1 MNEGEIAWQRAIG
14 PGPRAPALD
23 GLANVPDLGFANRP
37 APLVTRSLLFLGEGS
52 DAVMGTP
59 GDMWGKGFRAYDKAT
74 GEVLWE
80 MELPGGTTGAPM
92 TYMHQGKQYVVVPT
106 ASRDE
111 APQWV
116 ALAIE

>member
-1 MNEGEIAWQRAIG
+1 
-14 PGPRAPALD
+14 
-23 GLANVPDLGFANRP
+23 
-37 APLVTRSLLFLGEGS
+37 
-52 DAVMGTP
+52 
-59 GDMWGKGFRAYDKAT
+59 
-74 GEVLWE
+74 
-80 MELPGGTTGAPM
+80 M